1 MIRRA
6 RGKMIQVSI
15 AIITK
20 TLAQSQEIK
29 NITMTSTLSR
39 NTFNDEDQSVEGE
52 ALSAYHGE
60 AQEARGEKSKTEMDV
75 QQLYDEPD
83 ELTMATGHSVFRFL
97 V

>member
-1 MIRRA
+1 
-6 RGKMIQVSI
+6 
-15 AIITK
+15 
-20 TLAQSQEIK
+20 
-29 NITMTSTLSR
+29 
-39 NTFNDEDQSVEGE
+39 VEGE

-75 QQLYDEPD
+75 LQLYDEPD